1 MICSLTSDKN
11 LLRIILSILYKILLF
26 IEDMMLQRKY
36 FLLLLLVSVTS
47 VGLWWEGG
55 RLKVDKNKDWVTA
68 SWELRLVVGR
78 KTKVVVAIALCTVH
92 N

>member
-1 MICSLTSDKN
+1 M
-11 LLRIILSILYKILLF
+11 
-26 IEDMMLQRKY
+26 
-36 FLLLLLVSVTS
+36 LLLLLSVSS
-47 VGLWWEGG
+47 ERG
-55 RLKVDKNKDWVTA
+55 RLKVDKNKDWVIA

>member
-1 MICSLTSDKN
+1 M
-11 LLRIILSILYKILLF
+11 
-26 IEDMMLQRKY
+26 
-36 FLLLLLVSVTS
+36 SVAS